1 MREWLSR
8 DAWVAAVA
16 KGEAPEAGLRKAY
29 IAEVEKAP
37 ADDAGPT
44 AQRPTYRFT
53 ISTGTPDRERDVI
66 AVDGWKLKHYRAN
79 PVVLWAHDYR
89 TPPIGQAVELPKVRD
104 GKLVSGVR
112 FDSDVHDLA
121 RVVEQLVERGTLRAT
136 SVGFAPLKH
145 QLNDERRGYDF
156 LEQELLEW
164 SIVPVPANPEALA
177 EAKAAGVDLAPV
189 RLWAVRALEDDG
201 GPGFWVSRATLE
213 ATWRATRPDATI
225 SLAAPKPDCPMGE
238 QCPMRH
244 DGKAV
249 PGNASA
255 ERADEGDAWAAPSLK
270 DFTDKAWGDL
280 SAAERTRIAKHY
292 AWAKSL
298 PPATF
303 GDLKLPHHRASDGK
317 VVWRGVAA
325 AMAALMGGRGGVDLP
340 TSERRAVYG
349 HLAAHYRAFGK
360 EPPEYRAA
368 ADGLDEATLDGEVRF
383 FLDEDDQRPAVD
395 DLAIEPAALRAVLA
409 ELVAEGVT
417 TTLCRL
423 TGRVD

>member
-8 DAWVAAVA
+8 DAWAAAVA

-29 IAEVEKAP
+29 VAEVERAP

-44 AQRPTYRFT
+44 QQRPTYRFT
-53 ISTGTPDRERDVI
+53 ISTATPDRERDVV

-89 TPPIGQAVELPKVRD
+89 TPPVGQAVELPKVRD

-121 RVVEQLVERGTLRAT
+121 RVVEQLVERGSLRAT

-189 RLWAVRALEDDG
+189 RLWAVRALEDEQ

-213 ATWRATRPDATI
+213 ATWRETRPDVTI
-225 SLAAPKPDCPMGE
+225 SLPAPQPLQLAKPPDCPMGD
-238 QCPMRH
+238 QCPMRG
-244 DGKAV
+244 DGK
-249 PGNASA
+249 SA
-255 ERADEGDAWAAPSLK
+255 PTPDALA
-270 DFTDKAWGDL
+270 
-280 SAAERTRIAKHY
+280 TR
-292 AWAKSL
+292 
-298 PPATF
+298 
-303 GDLKLPHHRASDGK
+303 
-317 VVWRGVAA
+317 VV
-325 AMAALMGGRGGVDLP
+325 
-340 TSERRAVYG
+340 
-349 HLAAHYRAFGK
+349 
-360 EPPEYRAA
+360 
-368 ADGLDEATLDGEVRF
+368 DGEVRF
-383 FLDEDDQRPAVD
+383 FLDDEDDTRPAAD
-395 DLAIEPAALRAVLA
+395 ELAIEPAALRAVLA

-417 TTLCRL
+417 ATLCRL